1 MAIYGPIAVGR
12 PCRKC
17 TRPGHLW
24 RRQRIP
30 GRGPGRLAMAARA
43 PPRHLIRDP
52 GSTWIHWVKGKGP
65 MTSESSICLGRSFFV
80 SHLEFIETFQ
90 RVKWVENMIEN
101 YWNSPNAPSKHL
113 QIIPRECWSRNI
125 PWPPPS
131 LGSSTPTQPSTSAI
145 ASLHR
150 SSTLWEW
157 NMAVMAAWH

>member
-43 PPRHLIRDP
+43 PPRHLRDP
-52 GSTWIHWVKGKGP
+52 GSGSTGWRARALWLRKAP
-65 MTSESSICLGRSFFV
+65 YAWEDPFFV

-150 SSTLWEW
+150 SSTLW
-157 NMAVMAAWH
+157 